1 MVSWV
6 AQAACSTRREHLEE
20 RVFGIGRDL
29 ERGCGGVFLEPVA
42 MAGAGDRD
50 GAAIE
55 FAALADGGIAGDEPR
70 RKRGWS

>member
-1 MVSWV
+1 MGVLK
-6 AQAACSTRREHLEE
+6 LEQC
-20 RVFGIGRDL
+20 VLGLGRNL
-29 ERGCGGVFLEPVA
+29 QQSGSGVFLEPVT